1 MQKISQYLFR
11 IPVPEK
17 PQTQSVDLLADRKN
31 PYQERM
37 GVLFEYLIWSQARFG
52 CPKNVNDS
60 VSTEFNGKRS
70 PSNNLWNKDRLFG
83 NCRNTHTCVGNC
95 IYSVVLN
102 SRAQIKCFQ
111 RFDLFDV
118 SLFGSGAETSR
129 GVGWVVWGRGLLL
142 PTWTCRNGSWG
153 WPGNLWRAAIFVSLF
168 NLFFCPT
175 LSFCVFQLA
184 TKLAGYSG
192 TKLAWKE
199 DDDLPLFSGPSGPQ
213 NSQYLLGSIV
223 PPP

>member
-1 MQKISQYLFR
+1 
-11 IPVPEK
+11 
-17 PQTQSVDLLADRKN
+17 
-31 PYQERM
+31 M

-83 NCRNTHTCVGNC
+83 HCRNTHTCVGNC

-111 RFDLFDV
+111 RFDLFDF

-129 GVGWVVWGRGLLL
+129 GVGWVVCGRGLLL
-142 PTWTCRNGSWG
+142 PTWTCRNGIWG

-184 TKLAGYSG
+184 TKTCRLFWHETCLKRRWWFAVIFRTFRTPKQPISIGVYSEG
-192 TKLAWKE
+192 
-199 DDDLPLFSGPSGPQ
+199 GPT
-213 NSQYLLGSIV
+213 
-223 PPP
+223 PPPNWPPCLTIA